1 MITDPE
7 ALKGIRDSW
16 NTVRSLEAR
25 IQTTL
30 HPGLFSLVPAMT
42 NFQEVPDSLL
52 LFFAVSV
59 LETTLKQL
67 RHQKTFFYKGW
78 QLGGLMTASKKA
90 LPWQNFKEIQKIK
103 DRRNEVAHD
112 RKFLRNGECAPYLDA
127 IENELL
133 AWHVL
138 EHPIKGMYEIS
149 FGSTSG

>member
-16 NTVRSLEAR
+16 NTVRILEAR

-30 HPGLFSLVPAMT
+30 HPGLFSLVPVMT

-52 LFFAVSV
+52 LLFAVSV
-59 LETTLKQL
+59 LETTLEQL
-67 RHQKTFFYKGW
+67 RDQGVFVYKGRG
-78 QLGGLMTASKKA
+78 LNGLMNASKKA
-90 LPWQNFKEIQKIK
+90 LRWQNFKEIQKIK
-103 DRRNEVAHD
+103 DRRNQVAHD
-112 RKFLRNGECAPYLDA
+112 REFLRNGECAQYLDA

-133 AWHVL
+133 AWPVL
-138 EHPIKGMYEIS
+138 EHPIKGTYKIS